1 MSLALKIV
9 RLLFRV
15 GDRSLILSENR
26 LMPPGKNLR
35 VALRR
40 SMDTS
45 TVVMMVAAVI
55 ALAVIY
61 FKSPEVANK
70 GLNATGSLMLEIAP
84 RMIAAFTLAGLFQAV
99 VPEDV
104 ILRWMGHG
112 SGFRGILIGMS
123 LGGIT
128 PGGPMTHF
136 PVIASLFKM
145 GVGIGP
151 LVAYLSAWSL
161 FGLQR
166 VIMWGNSVLGRQ
178 GGSHQN
184 CREPF
189 VSASCRLVV
198 RVGLG
203 QTARLNR
210 VDESPRVL

>member
-1 MSLALKIV
+1 
-9 RLLFRV
+9 
-15 GDRSLILSENR
+15 
-26 LMPPGKNLR
+26 
-35 VALRR
+35 
-40 SMDTS
+40 MDTS
-45 TVVMMVAAVI
+45 TIVMIIAAVI

-61 FKSPEVANK
+61 FKSPEAANK

-84 RMIAAFTLAGLFQAV
+84 RMVAAFTLAGLFQAV
-99 VPEDV
+99 VPEEV

-166 VIMWGNSVLGRQ
+166 VIMWEIPFLGAKVVAIRIA
-178 GGSHQN
+178 
-184 CREPF
+184 
-189 VSASCRLVV
+189 VSLLFPLVAGWLCELV
-198 RVGLG
+198 WDKLHV
-203 QTARLNR
+203 
-210 VDESPRVL
+210 